1 MPMVKQKHYRNI
13 ARKWG
18 PATADWRPPIRQKLL
33 WQELPVF
40 CMIPPRDQRS
50 PVSWPARL
58 VCLICK
64 GLPMPRSSPITTTLT
79 FHRRLLVLA
88 LGAFLLSQTGCGLAA
103 HMLYWAKGNPVAVK
117 FPGLKGKK
125 VAVVCFD
132 GNVAG
137 QGGEGDAIARRVG
150 TMLSMNGEKMDVV
163 PHQKVLDWMD
173 EQSENVN
180 DFKEVGRGVKAD
192 MVVGIEVDQ
201 FSTHEGQTLLRGRS
215 RVSVKVFDLKQ
226 GGKIVYSTPITPVI
240 YPETGPRPI
249 GESEEN
255 FKIMFID
262 IVARQI
268 AKDFYSYDRLD
279 DFGNDALFGG

>member
-1 MPMVKQKHYRNI
+1 M
-13 ARKWG
+13 
-18 PATADWRPPIRQKLL
+18 
-33 WQELPVF
+33 
-40 CMIPPRDQRS
+40 
-50 PVSWPARL
+50 

-64 GLPMPRSSPITTTLT
+64 GLPMPRSSTATTLM
-79 FHRRLLVLA
+79 FRRRLLLLA
-88 LGAFLLSQTGCGLAA
+88 VGLFLLSQTGCGLAA
-103 HMLYWAKGNPVAVK
+103 HMLYWAKGNPVAMK

-137 QGGEGDAIARRVG
+137 QGGEGDSIARRVG
-150 TMLSMNGEKMDVV
+150 SMLTMNGDKIDVV

-173 EQSENVN
+173 EQSENIS

-215 RVSVKVFDLKQ
+215 RVSVKVFDMTQ
-226 GGKIVYSTPITPVI
+226 GGKVVYSTPITPVI

>member
-1 MPMVKQKHYRNI
+1 M
-13 ARKWG
+13 
-18 PATADWRPPIRQKLL
+18 
-33 WQELPVF
+33 
-40 CMIPPRDQRS
+40 
-50 PVSWPARL
+50 

-64 GLPMPRSSPITTTLT
+64 GLPMPRSSTATTLI
-79 FHRRLLVLA
+79 FRRRLLLLA
-88 LGAFLLSQTGCGLAA
+88 VGLFLLSQTGCGLAA
-103 HMLYWAKGNPVAVK
+103 HMLYWAKGNPVAMK

-137 QGGEGDAIARRVG
+137 QGGEGDSIARRVG
-150 TMLSMNGEKMDVV
+150 SMLTMNGDKIDVV

-173 EQSENVN
+173 EQSENIS

-215 RVSVKVFDLKQ
+215 RVSVKVFDMTQ
-226 GGKIVYSTPITPVI
+226 GGKVVYSTPITPVI

-268 AKDFYSYDRLD
+268 AKDFYSYDRLE
-279 DFGNDALFGG
+279 DFGNDAKFGG